1 MNRIQKAFGEIR
13 AEEALKSGTISFLQ
27 QEIARRE
34 RRKKPIWAYA
44 VACAV
49 LLLLVGGGVLYWLYH
64 TPVSYI
70 SIDVNPSV
78 ELELNMFDRVI
89 DCQSYNDDGEAIL
102 NGLELDNMTYTQAI
116 ESILAEESMQSY
128 LGSENAELVFT
139 VSSEKEDE
147 ITAGIE
153 SCRGYAEHQGNCV
166 SAQSGSV
173 EEAHEAGLSVGRYTV
188 YQQLLE
194 SGYEITPEEC
204 RGMSMRELYDLLEQ
218 QTQEDSSQSPQP
230 DKDSTASLP
239 EHQGQGEGNGY
250 QWGKQNGQH
259 HS

>member
-1 MNRIQKAFGEIR
+1 
-13 AEEALKSGTISFLQ
+13 
-27 QEIARRE
+27 
-34 RRKKPIWAYA
+34 
-44 VACAV
+44 
-49 LLLLVGGGVLYWLYH
+49 
-64 TPVSYI
+64 
-70 SIDVNPSV
+70 
-78 ELELNMFDRVI
+78 
-89 DCQSYNDDGEAIL
+89 
-102 NGLELDNMTYTQAI
+102 MTYTQAI

-204 RGMSMRELYDLLEQ
+204 RGMSMRELYDLL
-218 QTQEDSSQSPQP
+218 
-230 DKDSTASLP
+230 
-239 EHQGQGEGNGY
+239 
-250 QWGKQNGQH
+250 
-259 HS
+259 